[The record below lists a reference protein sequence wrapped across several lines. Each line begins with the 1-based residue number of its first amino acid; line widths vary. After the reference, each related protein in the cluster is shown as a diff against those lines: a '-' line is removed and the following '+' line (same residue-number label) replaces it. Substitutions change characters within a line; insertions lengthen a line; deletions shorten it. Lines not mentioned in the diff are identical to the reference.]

1 MKHITRLCKVTY
13 LLVLVV
19 GLIGFGAAD
28 VTAEEIDGWQFTL
41 SPFFWATGLDG
52 TASIGPVE
60 EEVDATFG
68 DILDSLTMAV
78 MVDLRIDYKRWGLQS
93 NIIWVDM
100 SSEETVESI
109 KIKAEP
115 SMWIVDV
122 DGHYQIHP
130 MWGLLAG
137 IRYFDV
143 NLDLKAESATQSVS
157 TTGNKN
163 WIDPILGAQFSAP
176 LSERWSF
183 KARGDLGGFGVGS
196 ELTWQLRGGFDWRFG
211 KRNSLFLGWRH
222 LAWDYKD
229 DDGKATFEMDTY
241 MTGPFAGV
249 SFRF

>member
-1 MKHITRLCKVTY
+1 MACLLI
-13 LLVLVV
+13 LLVVLVS
-19 GLIGFGAAD
+19 FGAAK
-28 VTAEEIDGWQFTL
+28 VTAQEREGWQFTL

-52 TASIGPVE
+52 TASIGPLE
-60 EEVDATFG
+60 QKVDVTFS

-93 NIIWVDM
+93 NVIWVDL

-115 SMWIVDV
+115 TMWIVDV
-122 DGHYQIHP
+122 DGHYQLHP
-130 MWGLLAG
+130 MWEVLAG

-143 NLDLKAESATQSVS
+143 NIDLDVTAEGAPQSVS
-157 TTGNKN
+157 RTGNKN
-163 WIDPILGAQFSAP
+163 WIDPILGAQFSTP
-176 LSERWSF
+176 LSESWSF
-183 KARGDLGGFGVGS
+183 KARGDIGGFGAGS

-211 KRNSLFLGWRH
+211 SSKRHSLFIGWRH

-229 DDGKATFEMDTY
+229 DDGKAAFEMNTY
-241 MTGPFAGV
+241 MTGPVAGV